1 MKVSIKALFRKLRT
15 NYIFINRRMNKPVVV
30 YSYNEIPPSSKTEY
44 TIATFGN
51 MGEFHKHDL
60 RKRNLT

>member
-44 TIATFGN
+44 TIATFSN

-60 RKRNLT
+60 RERNLT

>member
-44 TIATFGN
+44 TIATFSN

-60 RKRNLT
+60 RERNMT

>member
-1 MKVSIKALFRKLRT
+1 MSIKALFRKLRT
-15 NYIFINRRMNKPVVV
+15 NYIFINRRMNKPVAV
-30 YSYNEIPPSSKTEY
+30 YSHNEIPPSSKTEY
-44 TIATFGN
+44 TIATFSN